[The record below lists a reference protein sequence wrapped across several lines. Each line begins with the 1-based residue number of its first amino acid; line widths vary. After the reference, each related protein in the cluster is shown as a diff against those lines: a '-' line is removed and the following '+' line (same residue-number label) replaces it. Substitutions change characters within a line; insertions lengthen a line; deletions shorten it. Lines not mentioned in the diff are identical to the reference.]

1 MPSEQFF
8 PPFFKYKRFIFINII
23 SNGMYSLLLY
33 VLLHPELPLYPS
45 YQRNPGLMP
54 RADRSSR
61 SILHDC
67 WVCLF
72 VCFSHCKTESKLLP
86 DRVPWRLKLPYLSPI
101 GCSASYLFSH
111 ILLRL
116 SSLGSL
122 QPLNAISPCRR
133 SDSQQSVLHSL
144 PLRPT
149 TSRPSSQKSPPS
161 GSSS

>member
-1 MPSEQFF
+1 
-8 PPFFKYKRFIFINII
+8 
-23 SNGMYSLLLY
+23 MYSLLRY

-54 RADRSSR
+54 RPDRSSR

-101 GCSASYLFSH
+101 GCSTSYLFSH

-122 QPLNAISPCRR
+122 QPLNAISPCRL
-133 SDSQQSVLHSL
+133 SDSQQSVLTACLSGL
-144 PLRPT
+144 P
-149 TSRPSSQKSPPS
+149 PPILPHRRVLPQAPPPNRKLLPVAAFAS
-161 GSSS
+161 FRKKG